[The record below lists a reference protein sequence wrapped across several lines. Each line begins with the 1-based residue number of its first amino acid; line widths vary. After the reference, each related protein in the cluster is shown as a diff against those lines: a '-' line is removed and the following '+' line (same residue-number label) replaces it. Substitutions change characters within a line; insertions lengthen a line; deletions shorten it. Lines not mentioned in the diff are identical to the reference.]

1 MTMRGKSPT
10 SVLEPVHGLDPGGAA
25 KPTCARLRHTY
36 GRVANLILS
45 EWYLSSNITILT
57 EVRKIRQLLI
67 AMEQVILVEIADVES
82 RHMTHMNECLI

>member
-25 KPTCARLRHTY
+25 KPTCARLRHIY

-45 EWYLSSNITILT
+45 EWQLDSNITVLT
-57 EVRKIRQLLI
+57 KVREIRQ
-67 AMEQVILVEIADVES
+67 
-82 RHMTHMNECLI
+82 